1 MACIY
6 KDDTEVDIDLS
17 DVVIRTTKD
26 SGPGGQHRN
35 KTESC
40 VVMTDKKTGL
50 TVKSAK
56 KSQHQNREI
65 AKTTLIERIRTQQLT
80 EEHNLVSQ
88 ERKEQVGSGMR
99 GDKVRTYRTQD
110 NQCINH
116 LNNNK
121 VRLTDIQKGKLDK
134 LW

>member
-1 MACIY
+1 LATATACNIYKNEPGGHRWQRIPPTEKKGRVHTSTVTVACIY
-6 KDDTEVDIDLS
+6 KDDTEIDVDLS

-65 AKTTLIERIRTQQLT
+65 AKTTLVERIRSQQL
-80 EEHNLVSQ
+80 S
-88 ERKEQVGSGMR
+88 EQH
-99 GDKVRTYRTQD
+99 QA
-110 NQCINH
+110 
-116 LNNNK
+116 
-121 VRLTDIQKGKLDK
+121 
-134 LW
+134 